1 MRKCHLGT
9 CPVGIATQD
18 KDLRK
23 RFAGKPEYLMR
34 FLTFVAEDV
43 RRLMAELGFRKFDDM
58 IGHVE
63 RLGSRKAVDHWKAK
77 GLDLSPIFALPDQT
91 NGCALRCVRRQS
103 DIRKGHLDWEILKNV
118 AHCIETKEVTRLP
131 MPIRNTHRSVGTIL
145 SNRIAR
151 RWGSEGMPDGTLQIT
166 MTGSAGQSFGA
177 FLAHG
182 VTLRL
187 VGDANDYLGKG
198 LSGGRII
205 VQTPVNSPFDPKEN
219 VIAGNTLLYG
229 ATSGEVFIN
238 GLVGERF
245 AVRNSGAGGGRGGR

>member
-91 NGCALRCVRRQS
+91 NGCA
-103 DIRKGHLDWEILKNV
+103 
-118 AHCIETKEVTRLP
+118 
-131 MPIRNTHRSVGTIL
+131 
-145 SNRIAR
+145 
-151 RWGSEGMPDGTLQIT
+151 
-166 MTGSAGQSFGA
+166 F
-177 FLAHG
+177 
-182 VTLRL
+182 TLR
-187 VGDANDYLGKG
+187 
-198 LSGGRII
+198 S
-205 VQTPVNSPFDPKEN
+205 
-219 VIAGNTLLYG
+219 
-229 ATSGEVFIN
+229 ATKRHS
-238 GLVGERF
+238 
-245 AVRNSGAGGGRGGR
+245 

>member
-1 MRKCHLGT
+1 
-9 CPVGIATQD
+9 
-18 KDLRK
+18 
-23 RFAGKPEYLMR
+23 
-34 FLTFVAEDV
+34 
-43 RRLMAELGFRKFDDM
+43 
-58 IGHVE
+58 
-63 RLGSRKAVDHWKAK
+63 
-77 GLDLSPIFALPDQT
+77 
-91 NGCALRCVRRQS
+91 
-103 DIRKGHLDWEILKNV
+103 
-118 AHCIETKEVTRLP
+118 
-131 MPIRNTHRSVGTIL
+131 
-145 SNRIAR
+145 
-151 RWGSEGMPDGTLQIT
+151 

-205 VQTPVNSPFDPKEN
+205 VQTPVKSPFDPKEN

-245 AVRNSGAGGGRGGR
+245 AVRNSGAWRWSRGSVIMPANT